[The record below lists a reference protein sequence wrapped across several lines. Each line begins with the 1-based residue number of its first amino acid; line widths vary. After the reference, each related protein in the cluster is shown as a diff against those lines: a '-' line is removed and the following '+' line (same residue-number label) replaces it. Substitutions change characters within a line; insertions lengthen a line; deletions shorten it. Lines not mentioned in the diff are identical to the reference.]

1 MTATLTPPASIV
13 LPAPIVLKAQ
23 PNNNPFASIPAN
35 DSDRLR
41 LLQLI
46 QQHALKFGNFTLAS
60 GKQSN
65 YYLDCRLVTLLS
77 EGADLIGRLMARQ
90 LLPTQADAVGGVVIG
105 AAPMVTAT
113 GLAATAQG
121 LPLNGFL
128 IRKASKGH
136 GTQKRVEGH
145 IAPWMRVVLVEDV
158 VTTAGSLVEGIQA
171 LKAEYPSVA
180 VSGVLSL
187 VDRNAGGAELLAQ
200 QGIPYQALF
209 TVDDVLQTPHQ
220 SPL

>member
-1 MTATLTPPASIV
+1 MTATLTPPSPT
-13 LPAPIVLKAQ
+13 LLKGQ
-23 PNNNPFASIPAN
+23 PSTSPFATIPSN
-35 DSDRLR
+35 DTERLR

-46 QQHALKFGNFTLAS
+46 QQHALKFGTFTLAS
-60 GKQSN
+60 GKQSS

-128 IRKASKGH
+128 IRKATKGH
-136 GTQKRVEGH
+136 GTQKLVEGH
-145 IAPWMRVVLVEDV
+145 IAAWMRVVLVEDV

-171 LKAEYPSVA
+171 LKAEYPSVV

-187 VDRNAGGAELLAQ
+187 VDRNAGGDQVFQ
-200 QGIPYQALF
+200 QLGIPYQALF
-209 TVDDVLQTPHQ
+209 NVNEVIQK
-220 SPL
+220 

>member
-1 MTATLTPPASIV
+1 MTATLTPLAFTIQT
-13 LPAPIVLKAQ
+13 KTT
-23 PNNNPFASIPAN
+23 NNPFAAIAAN
-35 DSDRLR
+35 DPDRLR

-46 QQHALKFGNFTLAS
+46 RQHALKFGNFTLAS
-60 GKQSN
+60 GKQSS

-77 EGADLIGRLMARQ
+77 EGAELIGRLMARQ

-136 GTQKRVEGH
+136 GTQKQVEGH
-145 IAPWMRVVLVEDV
+145 IAQWMRVVLVEDV
-158 VTTAGSLVEGIQA
+158 VTTAGSLVEGITA
-171 LKAEYPSVA
+171 LKAEYPSV
-180 VSGVLSL
+180 SLCGVLSL
-187 VDRNAGGAELLAQ
+187 VDRNAGGAEVFQ
-200 QGIPYQALF
+200 QLGIPYQALF
-209 TVDDVLQTPHQ
+209 TVDDVING
-220 SPL
+220 

>member
-1 MTATLTPPASIV
+1 MTITLTLPV
-13 LPAPIVLKAQ
+13 LPGMVVLPSPID
-23 PNNNPFASIPAN
+23 NPFASIPT
-35 DSDRLR
+35 DDGDRQR

-46 QQHALKFGNFTLAS
+46 RQHALKFGNFTLAS

-128 IRKASKGH
+128 IRKATKGH
-136 GTQKRVEGH
+136 GTQKLVEGH

-171 LKAEYPSVA
+171 LKAEYPNVV

-187 VDRNAGGAELLAQ
+187 VDRNAGGAEVFQ
-200 QGIPYQALF
+200 QLGIPYQALF
-209 TVDDVLQTPHQ
+209 NVNEVIGR
-220 SPL
+220 

>member
-1 MTATLTPPASIV
+1 MTVTLTPMTPLTKENHLMSNV
-13 LPAPIVLKAQ
+13 
-23 PNNNPFASIPAN
+23 FATIPTN
-35 DSDRLR
+35 DPDRLR

-46 QQHALKFGNFTLAS
+46 RQHALKFGNFTLAS

-77 EGADLIGRLMARQ
+77 EGASLIGSLMARQ
-90 LLPTQADAVGGVVIG
+90 LLPTHADAVGGVVIG

-113 GLAATAQG
+113 GLAATIQG

-128 IRKASKGH
+128 IRKATKGH
-136 GTQKRVEGH
+136 GTQKLVEGH

-171 LKAEYPSVA
+171 LKAEYPSVT

-187 VDRNAGGAELLAQ
+187 VDRNAGGAEVFQ
-200 QGIPYQALF
+200 QLGIPYQALF
-209 TVDDVLQTPHQ
+209 NVNDVIGH
-220 SPL
+220 